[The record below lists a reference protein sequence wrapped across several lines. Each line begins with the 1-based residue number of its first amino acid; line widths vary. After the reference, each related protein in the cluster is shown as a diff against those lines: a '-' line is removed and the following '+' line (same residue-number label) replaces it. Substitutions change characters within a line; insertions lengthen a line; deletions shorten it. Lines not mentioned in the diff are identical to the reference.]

1 MLTRSDEAA
10 VSINTYLHRLAQ
22 ASSDNRLFSQQT
34 KSMLVKA
41 IRTGPTINEDSII
54 LSVSARDVLLTDAST
69 ASGQVVNAAVPHLQ
83 RAQQLRHGLFTLEGA
98 IEPHRSVNL
107 DEGLEAVGGA
117 TVVLKMLDMARTT
130 EEVQAVLGIIRDM
143 TRKGWQASEE
153 MERIRESAERVCR
166 RPAEAG

>member
-1 MLTRSDEAA
+1 M
-10 VSINTYLHRLAQ
+10 SINTYLHRLAQ
-22 ASSDNRLFSQQT
+22 SSSDNRLFSQQT

-54 LSVSARDVLLTDAST
+54 LSVSARDVLSADIST
-69 ASGQVVNAAVPHLQ
+69 SSGQVVNAAVPHQQ

-98 IEPHRSVNL
+98 IEPHQSVNL

-130 EEVQAVLGIIRDM
+130 EEVQAVLSIIRDM

-153 MERIRESAERVCR
+153 MERIRKSAYTSRWDVR
-166 RPAEAG
+166 